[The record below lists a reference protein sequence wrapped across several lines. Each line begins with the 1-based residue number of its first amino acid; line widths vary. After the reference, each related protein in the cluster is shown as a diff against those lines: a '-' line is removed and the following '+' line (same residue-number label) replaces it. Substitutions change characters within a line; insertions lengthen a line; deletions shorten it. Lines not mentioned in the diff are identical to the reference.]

1 MYREL
6 ETALKAA
13 GDRNRLRILHMLAEG
28 PLCVCQI
35 VAVLDLTQPT
45 ISKHLSV
52 LKNAGLI
59 EDEKRGKW
67 VFYEIASGIK
77 KDPARRRLLRLIE
90 KALVRDPEAGRDL
103 KQAGREKAK
112 DLAARCSDDSG
123 PRGKVGVVSAGGR
136 P

>member
-6 ETALKAA
+6 ETILKAA

-35 VAVLDLTQPT
+35 VSVLDLTQPT

-52 LKNAGLI
+52 LKNARLI

-67 VFYEIASGIK
+67 VFYEIARDIQR
-77 KDPARRRLLRLIE
+77 DPDRRRLLRLIE
-90 KALVRDPEAGRDL
+90 KALAADPEARRDL

-112 DLAARCSDDSG
+112 DLAARCSDESS
-123 PRGKVGVVSAGGR
+123 PRSKARLAAAGGR

>member
-6 ETALKAA
+6 ETILKAA

-35 VAVLDLTQPT
+35 VSVLDLTQPT

-52 LKNAGLI
+52 LKNARLI

-67 VFYEIASGIK
+67 VFYEIARDIQR
-77 KDPARRRLLRLIE
+77 DPDRRRLLRLIE
-90 KALVRDPEAGRDL
+90 KALAADPEARRDL

-112 DLAARCSDDSG
+112 GLAARCSDESS
-123 PRGKVGVVSAGGR
+123 PRSKARLAAAGGR

>member
-6 ETALKAA
+6 ESTLKAA
-13 GDRNRLRILHMLAEG
+13 GYRNRLRILHMLAEG

-67 VFYEIASGIK
+67 VFYEIAGGIK

-90 KALVRDPEAGRDL
+90 KALVGDPEAGRDL

-112 DLAARCSDDSG
+112 DLAARCSEESS
-123 PRGKVGVVSAGGR
+123 PRSKAGLVPAGGR